1 MKKLLLIT
9 LTSCLLAAQTIPAFA
24 DATEAEK
31 EQIET
36 ARKHV
41 RESVKVD
48 EGCRVICEEVLKSD
62 KAKKL
67 MCEMISKDPEAR
79 IILNLK

>member
-9 LTSCLLAAQTIPAFA
+9 LTSCIFAAQTIPSFA

-31 EQIET
+31 EQIEL
-36 ARKHV
+36 ARKAV
-41 RESVKVD
+41 SKAVEVD
-48 EGCRVICEEVLKSD
+48 EGRVILIEEIMKNG

-67 MCEMISKDPEAR
+67 VCEMLAKDPEAVKL
-79 IILNLK
+79 IVAK